1 MLKAHVL
8 IGPQVKYSIN
18 AEHQDGYQVDRK
30 ANQHKQD
37 VLCGACLDPL
47 GPVGIITVCA
57 GGWLFVFP
65 PSLCL
70 LPHCVAVE
78 ERISSVFAS
87 KWIFN

>member
-1 MLKAHVL
+1 ML
-8 IGPQVKYSIN
+8 IGPQVKCSIN

-30 ANQHKQD
+30 ACQHKQD

-47 GPVGIITVCA
+47 GPEGIITVCA
-57 GGWLFVFP
+57 GGWLFVFT

-78 ERISSVFAS
+78 ERISSVFAT

>member
-1 MLKAHVL
+1 ML
-8 IGPQVKYSIN
+8 IGPQVLYSIN
-18 AEHQDGYQVDRK
+18 AEHQHGYQVDRK
-30 ANQHKQD
+30 ASQHKQD

-57 GGWLFVFP
+57 GGWLFVFT
-65 PSLCL
+65 PSLCV
-70 LPHCVAVE
+70 LPRCAAVE